1 MRSGSSGVY
10 DEKSRAYKTSAG
22 SGMRLS
28 RLGFDDDLAEELGLL
43 GADPPEADQLQH
55 GEQGDDDLG
64 ALSLAADE
72 RREQERPR
80 VAEQRQDLGH
90 PLENRGRVRLD
101 LAGARAELLL
111 AEPADRPL
119 QQVDRDVLER
129 DLVRRRQGAR
139 RPAPDKRLLGFP
151 HAEPRAE
158 RLHVIVPAEALL
170 QLVPKCL
177 ALIVLQPGF
186 VT

>member
-1 MRSGSSGVY
+1 MRSGSSGVS
-10 DEKSRAYKTSAG
+10 DAKSRASKTSAG

-64 ALSLAADE
+64 APSLAADE

-101 LAGARAELLL
+101 LDSQ
-111 AEPADRPL
+111 AD
-119 QQVDRDVLER
+119 DRDPDV
-129 DLVRRRQGAR
+129 
-139 RPAPDKRLLGFP
+139 APR
-151 HAEPRAE
+151 
-158 RLHVIVPAEALL
+158 HVVAP
-170 QLVPKCL
+170 
-177 ALIVLQPGF
+177 
-186 VT
+186 

>member
-1 MRSGSSGVY
+1 MRSGSSGVS
-10 DEKSRAYKTSAG
+10 DAKSRASKTSAG

-119 QQVDRDVLER
+119 QQVNREGLER
-129 DLVRRRQGAR
+129 DLLHRRQGAR

-151 HAEPRAE
+151 RAEPRAE
-158 RLHVIVPAEALL
+158 RLHVRVRARSEEHTAEL
-170 QLVPKCL
+170 QS
-177 ALIVLQPGF
+177 QSN
-186 VT
+186 